1 MDDSFAAPS
10 THSPSSSPP
19 RFYLFLIVVLLLGA
33 ALVATTRIRAQETGS
48 SLLRLQWATF
58 DPREVEQK
66 MPAGA
71 LGLVDP
77 EKAPYQIVQFRGP
90 IEEAWKTELA
100 GAGLEPLIYIPDYA
114 FVVRV
119 HGEASLAQARQLP
132 QVRWI
137 GAYYPAFKLSPAL
150 TAEAASANAALD
162 LRVLGFPG
170 ENQDSLLAT
179 LSGLG
184 AQVSTASD
192 HGWGPVL
199 RLRLSADSLPALA
212 QVDAVQWIE
221 PVYPVTLSNDVGR
234 GIMNVNLAWQRM
246 TAQGVN
252 LFGQGQIVGVADSG
266 LDTGSLGTISADFAG
281 RIVSTYALGR
291 TNNWSDPSAHG
302 THVAGSVLGN
312 GVNSGSNPATHTY
325 AASFAGVAP
334 EAQLVFQSLQDSSGG
349 LGGIPDDLN
358 DLFQVA
364 YNDGARIH
372 TNSWGGPTGSA
383 GNPYGGYTANAQEVD
398 QFTWTHQDMVILFA
412 AGNEGTDQNG
422 NGVIDPDSMAS
433 PGTAKNAITVGASE
447 NLRSS
452 GGYNPGGAC
461 SLWGNCWP
469 GDFSANP
476 ISSDR
481 LSDNAEGLAGFSS
494 RGPTDD
500 TRIKPDIVAPG
511 TNIVSVRSHG
521 AGAGT
526 GWGVYDSN
534 YLYEGGTSM
543 ATPLTAGAT
552 ALVRQWIISVRGI
565 ANPLAALVKA
575 ALINGAHN
583 MAPGQYG
590 SGATQEVPNGRPN
603 SVTGWGRVDVAAS
616 VKPDSP
622 IQIVLKNDTAG
633 LATGGVR
640 TYQMTINNAA
650 AAAADVAA
658 VDNRGGARPVAYAPA
673 AEMLI
678 NGGFEQYHDGWTETT
693 QVPTPIINHANDL
706 PVAPHSG
713 SYAAWLGGYHDADDQ
728 LFQSVNVS
736 AAATGATLGFWYWS
750 TTDESGAGF
759 DYFALQIIDPVNGSH
774 YVDAVDID
782 AVPPTDA
789 WQYASYTLTP
799 SQVTA
804 IRGQTVRVRFR
815 VVTDDSVL
823 SSFFIDDVSFDVQSG
838 PPATA
843 TVTPTPTATPIS
855 GGGPLRITLAWLDY
869 PANPG
874 TAHALVNDLDLEVTG
889 PTGTVYHGNG
899 GGSADRNNVI
909 ETVFLDNAPSGA
921 YTVRVKGFNVPQ
933 GSAQPFGLVASGKNL
948 TEGGG
953 AATATPT
960 PTRTRTPTPT
970 PTGGASQRRS
980 YLPYVA
986 P

>member
-1 MDDSFAAPS
+1 MDEHFATRPAN
-10 THSPSSSPP
+10 SPGNSPP
-19 RFYLFLIVVLLLGA
+19 RLFLFLAFVLVLGA
-33 ALVATTRIRAQETGS
+33 GLAATTAIRAQETGS
-48 SLLRLQWATF
+48 VLLHLQWATF
-58 DPREVEQK
+58 DPIETEQK
-66 MPAGA
+66 MPTGA
-71 LGLVDP
+71 LGLPNP

-90 IEEAWKTELA
+90 IEEAWKADLVS
-100 GAGLEPLIYIPDYA
+100 AGLDPLIYIPDYA
-114 FVVRV
+114 FIVRV
-119 HGEASLAQARQLP
+119 QANASLAQARQLP
-132 QVRWI
+132 HVRWI
-137 GAYYPAFKLSPAL
+137 GAYYPAFKLSLAL
-150 TAEAASANAALD
+150 AEEAAKSAGADLD

-170 ENQDSLLAT
+170 ENKDSLAAA

-184 AQVSTASD
+184 AQVSAATD

-199 RLRLSADSLPALA
+199 RLRLGADVLTALA
-212 QVDAVQWIE
+212 QVEAVQWVE
-221 PVYPVTLSNDVGR
+221 PVYPVRLTNDVGR

-266 LDTGSLGTISADFAG
+266 LDTGNLGSISADFAG

-291 TNNWSDPSAHG
+291 PNNWSDPSAHG

-312 GVNSGSNPATHTY
+312 GVNSGSDPATHTY
-325 AASFAGVAP
+325 ASSFAGVAP
-334 EAQLVFQSLQDSSGG
+334 EAQLVFQSLQDAGGG

-372 TNSWGGPTGSA
+372 TNSWGGVTGSG

-398 QFTWTHQDMVILFA
+398 QFTWTHQDMVVLFA

-469 GDFSANP
+469 SDFSANP
-476 ISSDR
+476 VSSDR
-481 LSDNAEGLAGFSS
+481 LSNNAEGLAAFSS

-500 TRIKPDIVAPG
+500 ARIKPDIVAPG

-552 ALVRQWIISVRGI
+552 ALVRQWLISVRGI

-590 SGATQEVPNGRPN
+590 TGATQEVPNGRPN

-616 VKPDSP
+616 IKPDSP
-622 IQIVLKNDTAG
+622 IQIVLKNE
-633 LATGGVR
+633 ATGVGAGGTK
-640 TYQMTINNAA
+640 TYQFTINNTTAA
-650 AAAADVAA
+650 NSADATGSRGKPSLAA
-658 VDNRGGARPVAYAPA
+658 REPA
-673 AEMLI
+673 AEMLT
-678 NGGFEQYHDGWTETT
+678 NGDFEQYHTGWTETT

-750 TTDESGAGF
+750 TTDESSAGF

-774 YVDAVDID
+774 YVDAVEID
-782 AVPPTDA
+782 AVPPTDD
-789 WQYASYTLTP
+789 WQFATYTLTP

-804 IRGQTVRVRFR
+804 IRGKTVRVRFR

-838 PPATA
+838 PPATV
-843 TVTPTPTATPIS
+843 TSTPTPTATPIG

-874 TAHALVNDLDLEVTG
+874 AAHTLVNDLDLEVTG

-909 ETVFLDNAPSGA
+909 ETIFLDNAPSGT
-921 YTVRVKGFNVPQ
+921 YTVKVKGFNVPQ
-933 GSAQPFGLVASGKNL
+933 GGSQPFGLATSGENL
-948 TEGGG
+948 TEGSG

-960 PTRTRTPTPT
+960 PTRTHTPTPT
-970 PTGGASQRRS
+970 PTGGAQQRRS